1 MPRPSGV
8 LRYLMT
14 AFSARMA
21 DEGMAVAVVMLAAY
35 RTGSAAQGAFV
46 LTAWMAPHV
55 LAAPLT
61 GAVAARARRLRL
73 FYVGAL
79 GGFALAISAL
89 AMSIGRVPLP
99 VVLAVAAAG
108 GCCGPA
114 VSGGLSSLI
123 TRLLPAGAERDRA
136 YSWDAVIYNAAA
148 VAGPGATG
156 LVSAALSPTTAVLM
170 LSAAAACAAA
180 LMALLPLRAITAATC
195 LAFIGIGALTTTSV
209 LLAESLGSAGAGGLL
224 MTAFAAGALAGT
236 LGIARLRPAASP
248 QRLALIGL
256 LGTGM
261 GLAAAALAPS
271 VPTAAASFTVA
282 GACDGLVLTA
292 TLRIRADH
300 SPPRWRAQVFT
311 IGAGLKISAAA
322 LGSVLAGPATTGA
335 AHWYLTGIAV
345 LQAAGA
351 LVYTLIRRSNR
362 ADPLPPAGAAVA
374 DGYPGP
380 GQRGDRIA

>member
-136 YSWDAVIYNAAA
+136 YSWDAVISTQ
-148 VAGPGATG
+148 PP
-156 LVSAALSPTTAVLM
+156 SP
-170 LSAAAACAAA
+170 
-180 LMALLPLRAITAATC
+180 
-195 LAFIGIGALTTTSV
+195 
-209 LLAESLGSAGAGGLL
+209 
-224 MTAFAAGALAGT
+224 
-236 LGIARLRPAASP
+236 AREPPDWSP
-248 QRLALIGL
+248 QRS
-256 LGTGM
+256 
-261 GLAAAALAPS
+261 PRPRPCS
-271 VPTAAASFTVA
+271 CCRQPRPVP
-282 GACDGLVLTA
+282 
-292 TLRIRADH
+292 RH
-300 SPPRWRAQVFT
+300 
-311 IGAGLKISAAA
+311 
-322 LGSVLAGPATTGA
+322 
-335 AHWYLTGIAV
+335 
-345 LQAAGA
+345 
-351 LVYTLIRRSNR
+351 
-362 ADPLPPAGAAVA
+362 
-374 DGYPGP
+374 
-380 GQRGDRIA
+380 